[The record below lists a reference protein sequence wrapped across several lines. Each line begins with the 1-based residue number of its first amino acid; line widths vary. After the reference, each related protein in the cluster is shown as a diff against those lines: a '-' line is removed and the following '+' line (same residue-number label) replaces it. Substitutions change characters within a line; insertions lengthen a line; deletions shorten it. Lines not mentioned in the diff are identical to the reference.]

1 MIFLS
6 QQICKFNR
14 NKESCEK
21 VFSTA
26 ANLIAIYTEDLVF
39 AQDEEII
46 SPYDLFLKLNNLPTE
61 PEEDET
67 HKAYSAKLIARINEL
82 DKEKQLTFVT
92 KNPNTED
99 GKFQFHDEQP
109 FEFGEKQLAGMRIFF
124 SKPEKDKN
132 SGGNCVACHAA
143 PHFTDFD
150 LHNTGITQVEY
161 EAIHGQN
168 AFNELKIPNVKQRDK
183 QADLYLPA
191 TQKNPHRKGIFRSI
205 PSQKNAMATDL
216 GAWNILFNS
225 DFPLPQESIYT
236 AICISEGYEIC
247 TSRDDTL
254 KRSIATFKTPSVRN
268 LGHSAPYMHNGQIS
282 DLHAV
287 VSFYL
292 AVSVNTRQ
300 DLIRNP
306 DEDIANIHIKPK
318 DIQPLVDFLISLYED
333 YN

>member
-1 MIFLS
+1 M
-6 QQICKFNR
+6 
-14 NKESCEK
+14 
-21 VFSTA
+21 
-26 ANLIAIYTEDLVF
+26 
-39 AQDEEII
+39 
-46 SPYDLFLKLNNLPTE
+46 
-61 PEEDET
+61 
-67 HKAYSAKLIARINEL
+67 
-82 DKEKQLTFVT
+82 VT

-124 SKPEKDKN
+124 SKQEKDEA
-132 SGGNCVACHAA
+132 SAGNCVACHPA

-168 AFNELKIPNVKQRDK
+168 TFNELKIPNVNQREK

-191 TQKNPHRKGIFRSI
+191 TSKHPNRKGLFRSI
-205 PSQKNAMATDL
+205 PTQNNAMATDL

-225 DFPLPQESIYT
+225 DFPLPQESIYN
-236 AICISEGYEIC
+236 AVCISEGNEIC

-268 LGHSAPYMHNGQIS
+268 LGHSGPYMHNGQIS

-292 AVSVNTRQ
+292 AVSINTRQ
-300 DLIRNP
+300 GLIRNP
-306 DEDIANIHIKPK
+306 DQDIENIHIKPK